1 MTEVWIVR
9 HGETP
14 WNVERRVQGWEDIPL
29 NAPGVGQAQAL
40 GRHLARLRAAG
51 TEFDAIYSSDLK
63 RAHQTA
69 TIVSESLGMEPRLE
83 PGVRERNYGVLQG
96 LDFTSMHEHQ
106 PEAAAIWRSR
116 EPEATLPGGESLGAF
131 HRRVVGAVD
140 ALASRHPGERI
151 VVVSHGGAMD
161 IMWRHANQVD
171 LRAPRAA
178 PLLNASINRLE
189 VGPQGWRII
198 SWGEVTH
205 LDQVTDTVGNDVS
218 P

>member
-1 MTEVWIVR
+1 MTEVWLIR

-29 NAPGVGQAQAL
+29 NGTGVGQAQAL
-40 GRHLARLRAAG
+40 GRHLAHLRTAG

-178 PLLNASINRLE
+178 PGS
-189 VGPQGWRII
+189 
-198 SWGEVTH
+198 
-205 LDQVTDTVGNDVS
+205 
-218 P
+218 

>member
-1 MTEVWIVR
+1 MTEVWLVR

-14 WNVERRVQGWEDIPL
+14 WNAERRVQGWDDVPL
-29 NAPGVGQAQAL
+29 NDTGVGQARAL
-40 GRHLARLRAAG
+40 GRHLANLRDAG
-51 TEFDAIYSSDLK
+51 TGIDAIYSSDLK

-69 TIVSESLGMEPRLE
+69 AIVCESLGLEPRLE
-83 PGVRERNYGVLQG
+83 PGVRERHYGVLQG
-96 LDFTSMHEHQ
+96 LIFNSMEEHQ

-116 EPEATLPGGESLGAF
+116 EPEAELPGGESLAAF

-161 IMWRHANQVD
+161 ILWRHANQVD

-178 PLLNASINRLE
+178 PLLNASINRLDI
-189 VGPQGWRII
+189 GPQGWKII
-198 SWGEVTH
+198 AWGEVAH
-205 LDQVTDTVGNDVS
+205 LDKVTDTVGNDVT